1 MMNDST
7 SGLGSDKLAQ
17 LLQLGADEQNVGD
30 PENSN
35 AQKATMLATLLTH
48 SLPVNAVLIQSLP
61 AIIQRV
67 CQELESLPENSM
79 DKILLDPS
87 SDVAVID
94 QIKSYAKQ
102 KTKSAPSNIEREAAI
117 ALYYAAIASALIF
130 HNKQITKKNHTK
142 LRKSFEQL
150 SVLQWVDKRIANLL
164 SDAAALCA
172 KRVTSDVPRKQ

>member
-1 MMNDST
+1 MMNDAT

-17 LLQLGADEQNVGD
+17 LLQLGADEQNVGN
-30 PENSN
+30 PEDSN
-35 AQKATMLATLLTH
+35 AQKATELAALLTH
-48 SLPVNAVLIQSLP
+48 SLPVNAVLMQALP

-67 CQELESLPENSM
+67 CQELDSLPENSM

-102 KTKSAPSNIEREAAI
+102 KTKSAPSSTEREAAI
-117 ALYYAAIASALIF
+117 ALYYAAIASALVF
-130 HNKQITKKNHTK
+130 HNKEITKNTHTK
-142 LRKSFEQL
+142 LRKSFERL
-150 SVLQWVDKRIANLL
+150 SVLEWVDKNIASLL

-172 KRVTSDVPRKQ
+172 KRVTSDVPRE